1 MIFNLNKMINN
12 NEKKDEKK
20 DEKKE
25 TLKRILSKFVD
36 DNYKDLE
43 ETKNNYIGS
52 GAFGLVAE
60 IKYKVDPSK
69 NYVAKV
75 LETIKDYPNESDL
88 ILEFRGPNIVKVN
101 KVYHKKYENKD
112 YDLILME
119 KASLKDLNSF
129 VRNLKQKNSLELIFQ
144 NPFEIVGD
152 NIIRLIVKQL
162 MKGFETFYLGNYTHF
177 DFKPE
182 NALIFN
188 NLTVKLS
195 DFGFLR
201 NIEKIKDENNKIKV
215 PGFTPG
221 YIPPE
226 YYYND
231 NHLIS
236 VEEAKKI
243 DFFALGATIY
253 FLKYGEIMINYPK
266 YKDGIQY
273 ADYMIKLIE
282 RGIDRIKSTK
292 SSGKDFNEFLIN
304 LIQYKSK
311 NRSSFEEIYRNKWL
325 NKNWKKILEI
335 KENNINDNQ
344 MIIIEL
350 DKSEFLFEK
359 NKHINEQRKQIGIFN
374 ANKYK
379 DKKICYHKFKFKL

>member
-43 ETKNNYIGS
+43 KTKNNYIGS

-152 NIIRLIVKQL
+152 NLIRFIVKQL

-201 NIEKIKDENNKIKV
+201 NIE
-215 PGFTPG
+215 
-221 YIPPE
+221 
-226 YYYND
+226 
-231 NHLIS
+231 
-236 VEEAKKI
+236 KI